1 MATKKQ
7 DKTKLISRK
16 KLSVQDKIDEIKLEA
31 HVDAIKKG
39 KHTDVVEEIKFR
51 AGNVRNATNEAV
63 KWAKKEK
70 LGKQTKKFV
79 DLLVDGI
86 AVFLENLVEDKR

>member
-1 MATKKQ
+1 MAVKKQ
-7 DKTKLISRK
+7 KRKPISINKKT
-16 KLSVQDKIDEIKLEA
+16 VQHKIDEIKLEA
-31 HVDAIKKG
+31 HVDAVKKG
-39 KHTDVVEEIKFR
+39 KHTDVVEEIKYR
-51 AGNVRNATNEAV
+51 ASTVREAMDETI

-86 AVFLENLVEDKR
+86 AIFLTNLVEERK

>member
-1 MATKKQ
+1 
-7 DKTKLISRK
+7 
-16 KLSVQDKIDEIKLEA
+16 
-31 HVDAIKKG
+31 
-39 KHTDVVEEIKFR
+39 VVEEIKFR
-51 AGNVRNATNEAV
+51 ASTVREAMDETI

-86 AVFLENLVEDKR
+86 AIFLTNLVEEQK